1 MNRLNRLISEA
12 RQGGSL
18 SGLFRLQEAGGMTA
32 GVTPCTNIL
41 IGDFGQP
48 SPCRGVHPLHPLR
61 ADFQTRC
68 FYGFEQFRSER
79 RPRARAR
86 SGTCSPEGSEQN
98 SPPSFFES
106 HPATLPAT

>member
-1 MNRLNRLISEA
+1 
-12 RQGGSL
+12 
-18 SGLFRLQEAGGMTA
+18 MTA
-32 GVTPCTNIL
+32 DVTPCTNII

-106 HPATLPAT
+106 HPATLPATLPPATSRLFEKQPHERHKKGPPSKGT